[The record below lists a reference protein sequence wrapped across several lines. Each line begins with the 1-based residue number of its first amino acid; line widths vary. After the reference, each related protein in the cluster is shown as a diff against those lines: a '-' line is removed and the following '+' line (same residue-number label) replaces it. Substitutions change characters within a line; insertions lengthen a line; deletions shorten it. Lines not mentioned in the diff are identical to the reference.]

1 MLFPLWIL
9 FLIDFRSGLLLLDSD
24 GVFVNILEMTLSWT
38 ENVIWKKGDH
48 FLVPKN
54 FHRPQ
59 KSMVRACEV
68 GQEAKVLFV
77 FTEITTDWINSLP
90 DETKALYQNGLK
102 KGGRK
107 LDFPVGCLFFFAKKN
122 MLSRRSR
129 RSRRNEMEKLFL
141 KFGAEAYKVDLRQES
156 CSDSCCQTHWIPTQT
171 LLSFFDAASANKH
184 VAPPSCFFFPFHIPF
199 GLMPAT
205 ASEKILARL
214 LCWTGNSTR
223 GKSLE
228 IFGHFHF
235 PIWVP
240 SSHREIQHKALQS
253 QMSKQTSMHPWQ
265 NTVWGSMRRRSG
277 SACAESQKESRMG
290 FRSF

>member
-1 MLFPLWIL
+1 MLFPLWVLFWLISEADCFYWIL
-9 FLIDFRSGLLLLDSD
+9 MGFCEYPWNDIVLNGK
-24 GVFVNILEMTLSWT
+24 LSS
-38 ENVIWKKGDH
+38 EKKGSI
-48 FLVPKN
+48 FWCPKIFTVPKKAWCEPA
-54 FHRPQ
+54 RL
-59 KSMVRACEV
+59 VRRWR
-68 GQEAKVLFV
+68 FSS
-77 FTEITTDWINSLP
+77 FSLRSP
-90 DETKALYQNGLK
+90 LIGSILCPMKPRHSTKMGWK

-107 LDFPVGCLFFFAKKN
+107 LDFPVGCLFFFSQNRHVVPKISKKRDGK
-122 MLSRRSR
+122 MIFKLRGRGIQGWSTTRIMFGFLLS
-129 RSRRNEMEKLFL
+129 NTLN
-141 KFGAEAYKVDLRQES
+141 
-156 CSDSCCQTHWIPTQT
+156 TTQT
-171 LLSFFDAASANKH
+171 LLSFFDAASANEH
-184 VAPPSCFFFPFHIPF
+184 VAPPLSCFVLFPFHIPF

-228 IFGHFHF
+228 ILGHFHF